1 MHLCVHVYPSDKYE
15 IKTHTQK
22 YTVISYNNILYYIP
36 TLKYQSSI
44 IVVICDSNF
53 PVTSRYVVYT
63 ILHFLKII
71 IQT

>member
-1 MHLCVHVYPSDKYE
+1 MLKMYNKTNISLGK

-53 PVTSRYVVYT
+53 PIPVG
-63 ILHFLKII
+63 I
-71 IQT
+71 